1 MPTPTVLCQCDG
13 IAKRYGRR
21 RVLTGCSLRV
31 GAGEIVG
38 LVGENGAGKSTL
50 LRTLLGFV
58 RADAGTAWLSPSIGY
73 CPQDDYLHGR
83 LTVREHLRLAREV
96 YAREH
101 VVDERWV
108 EQLVGRLKLDGF
120 LRDRIDRLSGGTV
133 QKLKFAT
140 AVLHRPALT
149 LLDEPTDGFDWAMY
163 LAFWEIMGELRA
175 AGHAALVVS
184 HLIHDRERFDRI
196 YALDGGTC
204 GLAA

>member
-1 MPTPTVLCQCDG
+1 MPTPAVLCRCDG
-13 IAKRYGRR
+13 IEKRYGRR
-21 RVLTGCSLRV
+21 RVLTGCSLEVR
-31 GAGEIVG
+31 AGEIVG

-50 LRTLLGFV
+50 LRALLGFV
-58 RADAGTAWLSPSIGY
+58 PADAGAAWLSPSIGY

-83 LTVREHLRLAREV
+83 LTVREHLQLARDV
-96 YAREH
+96 YRLEH
-101 VVDERWV
+101 GIDEGWV
-108 EQLVGRLKLDGF
+108 ERLLDRLKLAGF
-120 LRDRIDRLSGGTV
+120 LRDRIDQLSGGTV

-163 LAFWEIMGELRA
+163 LAFWELMGELRG

-196 YALDGGTC
+196 YELSGGAC
-204 GLAA
+204 AVAG